1 MHDAQDQRTTT
12 PTEHIVQNTQYT
24 AGQIVQKVEHLQKAK
39 KSKKRACNL
48 KNTCYNQ
55 SCQGTTP
62 HDKPQKKF
70 FKNLQKVL
78 DKSESIVYNQSCQ
91 GTTPNATPR
100 QSELLDRNTAVLDT
114 PIRSVRPP
122 LKSLVPCKFNLS
134 R

>member
-1 MHDAQDQRTTT
+1 M
-12 PTEHIVQNTQYT
+12 
-24 AGQIVQKVEHLQKAK
+24 QKVEHLQKAK

-48 KNTCYNQ
+48 KNTCYNRK
-55 SCQGTTP
+55 CQGTTP

-78 DKSESIVYNQSCQ
+78 DKLKSIVYNLKCQ

-114 PIRSVRPP
+114 PIRSV
-122 LKSLVPCKFNLS
+122 
-134 R
+134 

>member
-62 HDKPQKKF
+62 
-70 FKNLQKVL
+70 
-78 DKSESIVYNQSCQ
+78 
-91 GTTPNATPR
+91 NATPR
-100 QSELLDRNTAVLDT
+100 QSELLDRNTAVLGT
-114 PIRSVRPP
+114 PIRTVRPP